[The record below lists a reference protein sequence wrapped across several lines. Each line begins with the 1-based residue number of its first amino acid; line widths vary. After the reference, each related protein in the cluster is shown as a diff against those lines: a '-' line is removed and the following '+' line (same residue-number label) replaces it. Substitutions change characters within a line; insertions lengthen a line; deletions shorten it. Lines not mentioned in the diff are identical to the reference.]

1 VLTVSE
7 LVKIRIELPPENILN
22 ASSETLWAVPLG
34 KGLFKL
40 QNSPFGAYGY
50 SHEDVVIADNNEIP
64 TVQGVYENSGRSTYR
79 ILLKD
84 GMLNTVE
91 FALAWEKLESIGC
104 TYEGSESKLL
114 AIDVPADTDIFKAY
128 ELLEAGEAAELWEF
142 EEAKCAHNIEA

>member
-1 VLTVSE
+1 MSE

-22 ASSETLWAVPLG
+22 ASSETLWAKPLG

-50 SHEDVVIADNNEIP
+50 SFEDVVIADDNEVP
-64 TVQGVYENSGRSTYR
+64 TVLGVHENSGHSTYR

-84 GMLNTVE
+84 GILNTDE
-91 FALAWEKLESIGC
+91 FSQAWGELESIGC
-104 TYEGSESKLL
+104 TYEGSQSKLL
-114 AIDVPADTDIFKAY
+114 AIDVPADTDIFHAY
-128 ELLEAGEAAELWEF
+128 KLLEAGEEAELWEF